1 MLKHARASEGW
12 NDQNIGQKGF
22 TLIELLVVIIILG
35 ILAAV
40 VVLAVNGLQDQGE
53 NNACDTER
61 KSIEAAAAAFF
72 ADYDRFPTS
81 EAELLTPP
89 TPPTPAPPAYIRDNA
104 YLWTINGNGEVTNVA
119 QDVANNGPVP
129 PGNAACGI

>member
-12 NDQNIGQKGF
+12 NDKNIGQKGF

-61 KSIEAAAAAFF
+61 KAVEAAAAAFF
-72 ADYDRFPTS
+72 ADNDEFPTS
-81 EAELLTPP
+81 EEQLLQPEP
-89 TPPTPAPPAYIRDNA
+89 YIRDNA
-104 YLWTINGNGEVTNVA
+104 FSWDIDPDSGEVTGVDDFDGNVA
-119 QDVANNGPVP
+119 PDDAD
-129 PGNAACGI
+129 CGIDA

>member
-12 NDQNIGQKGF
+12 DDKNIGQKGF

-61 KSIEAAAAAFF
+61 KAIEAAAAAFF
-72 ADYDRFPTS
+72 ADEDEFPTT
-81 EAELLTPP
+81 EEELTNPDPP
-89 TPPTPAPPAYIRDNA
+89 YIRDNA
-104 YLWTINGNGEVTNVA
+104 YSWTIDPDSGAVTGVDSLGGA
-119 QDVANNGPVP
+119 DDPEP
-129 PGNAACGI
+129 PTDPEDCGID